1 MRNEFIETEEIEKYL
16 LRRLNADEQ
25 KQFELNMLLDPSLAE
40 KTEAQAGVHKI
51 VRRFWRMQTR
61 KSLEHI
67 FQQLLQETSFEQQ
80 LQ

>member
-1 MRNEFIETEEIEKYL
+1 MRKEFIETEEIEKYL

-25 KQFELNMLLDPSLAE
+25 KQFELSMLLDPSLAE
-40 KTEAQAGVHKI
+40 KTEAQAGVYKI
-51 VRRFWRMQTR
+51 VRRFWRKQTR

-67 FQQLLQETSFEQQ
+67 FQQLLQETAFAKQ